1 MDEATTVFDIPSLSF
16 NIISWNTKGL
26 CMFKDISQKERSIF
40 IKSLLFNHF
49 NPHLIALQEMPTSSS
64 IKKIPE
70 LIQLLLNE
78 INSVCQSI
86 LNYTTYT
93 LIYLSLN
100 ENVFLIRSDLK
111 YTLCTDNNQ
120 FQIQDKIKEMNSDPI
135 TISILFTH
143 TNSTDNCNSDT
154 NNQQEYIITSAHF
167 PFTHVRARVNAIRQ
181 LLSTYSS
188 HSLTQWN
195 RPFDAKGAKD
205 ARKALPIHIICGDF
219 NEEMDNLKALVQREV
234 CMRVC
239 IAILYCFIHTY
250 VCVYTYDSIY
260 VCVDI

>member
-1 MDEATTVFDIPSLSF
+1 MDEATTVFDVPTSSF

-26 CMFKDISQKERSIF
+26 CMFKDIAQKERTIF

-93 LIYLSLN
+93 LIYLPLN

-111 YTLCTDNNQ
+111 YTLCTDYNQ

-135 TISILFTH
+135 TISILYTH
-143 TNSTDNCNSDT
+143 TNTSNDSDT
-154 NNQQEYIITSAHF
+154 SYQQEYIITSAHF

-188 HSLTQWN
+188 HSITQWN

-219 NEEMDNLKALVQREV
+219 NEEMDNLKGLAQREV
-234 CMRVC
+234 C
-239 IAILYCFIHTY
+239 IYAYIYIYSYIILP
-250 VCVYTYDSIY
+250 
-260 VCVDI
+260 